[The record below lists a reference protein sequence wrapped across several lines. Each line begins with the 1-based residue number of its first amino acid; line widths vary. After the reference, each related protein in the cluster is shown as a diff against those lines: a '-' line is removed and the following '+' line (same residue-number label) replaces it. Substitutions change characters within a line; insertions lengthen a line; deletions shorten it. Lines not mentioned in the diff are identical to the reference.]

1 MRPRRLSSGPRILLR
16 TDEGERLFRRGWV
29 PDNNGRR
36 RAAGALSRRFRAVVL
51 GPLCFAVALP
61 FLACATANA
70 ASDDQMSELTQA
82 TQNNP
87 PKSDTAR
94 ETPEQAQPP
103 TTKQKANT
111 GVLEEVIVTG
121 SRIPLAA
128 QERAQDVKIFTRADI
143 DRSGQTTL
151 TDFLDTISDVSVA
164 STENLFQNV
173 VGGTSV
179 TLHGLPV
186 GTTLVLING
195 RRVESSPAQARGGSG
210 NVFFDLNNIPFAAV
224 ERVEIVSEGSSAVYG
239 SDAIGGVVNIVLNDN
254 FDGLDT
260 RLGYGGAEGTRDA
273 SASVLWGRKFE
284 SGSLSAIATYQDR
297 TALNGFDRGEILRG
311 ADPGG
316 SMNFSNFY
324 RYSCSQG
331 NVLFPNGFS
340 FDGGKT
346 SVSYA
351 AVPAGLTG
359 IATVGDFA
367 ATAGTLN
374 SCTTRTPYS
383 YGDLIPA
390 TNRAGLYVAGHLA
403 VADSTELFTELL
415 YSHVKQTQ
423 QFFPSLSLLGDPID
437 GIAVYKVG
445 ATNPY
450 NPFGETVG
458 VAMVDPSAGIAHYQ
472 LATDFGRGVL
482 GARGTI
488 AAWEWETAALL
499 SGESSQYDL
508 FGGPNSTLARAALN
522 SSDPATALNP
532 FVNVPSGSP
541 ALLHSLVYAD
551 QAEHYRGQT
560 ADVTAFVRGQIPGA
574 DRIKIVVGGEYEHDL
589 VAWNNISVQSTP
601 PGGPEFTRSI
611 VAGFAEAHIAFA
623 ETHAEGGIREVL
635 GAIVA
640 GRYDHYSGFG
650 GKFTPQYGV
659 ELRPTNTLL
668 IRATYSDA
676 FKAPS
681 LYTLYAPQ
689 RVTPDTLLFD
699 PLHGDKPVMATLITG
714 GNPDARPELGL
725 SRTLGLV
732 YSSQFIPGFRAAF
745 TYWSI
750 DETDSIQ
757 TLGANVLLQNEASFP
772 ALIVRDAAGNLVS
785 VDATATNFGNI
796 HVKGVDGEL
805 SYKSATRMGEF
816 GAVIRATDTYQYTS
830 ALIPG
835 APPLNGT
842 SVAQDTGQWAPRLKG
857 GIVATWEQRALSV
870 AVSGRYTGRY
880 QDYDSAREIGDFWLF
895 DVSATLNVNRAFD
908 VKSSQPRDSYV
919 KIGAVNAFN
928 RLPQNSNFDFGTVG
942 YDPTQS
948 DIRGRFVYAQL
959 GVRW

>member
-1 MRPRRLSSGPRILLR
+1 M
-16 TDEGERLFRRGWV
+16 V
-29 PDNNGRR
+29 PDSLQSAYCDG
-36 RAAGALSRRFRAVVL
+36 FRHFRTVVL
-51 GPLCFAVALP
+51 CPLCVAVALS
-61 FLACATANA
+61 LLVCTRADA
-70 ASDDQMSELTQA
+70 ADAVDSQSAELPQA
-82 TQNNP
+82 
-87 PKSDTAR
+87 AL
-94 ETPEQAQPP
+94 
-103 TTKQKANT
+103 
-111 GVLEEVIVTG
+111 GEVIVTG

-128 QERAQDVKIFTRADI
+128 QDRAQDVKIFTRADI
-143 DRSGQTTL
+143 DRSGQSTL
-151 TDFLDTISDVSVA
+151 TDFLNTIPDVSVA
-164 STENLFQNV
+164 STENLFQNP

-195 RRVESSPAQARGGSG
+195 RRVESSPAQARSGSG
-210 NVFFDLNNIPFAAV
+210 NVFFDLNNIPFAAI

-239 SDAIGGVVNIVLNDN
+239 SDAIGGVVNIVLNNN

-260 RLGYGGAEGTRDA
+260 RLTYGGAEGTHDA
-273 SASVLWGRKFE
+273 NASVLWGRKFDG
-284 SGSLSAIATYQDR
+284 GSLSAIATYQDR
-297 TALNGFDRGEILRG
+297 TALNGSDRGEILRG

-324 RYSCSQG
+324 RYSCSRA

-359 IATVGDFA
+359 TATVGDFA

-374 SCTTRTPYS
+374 SCLTRTPYS

-403 VADSTELFTELL
+403 VAGSTELFTELL

-445 ATNPY
+445 AANPY

-458 VAMVDPSAGIAHYQ
+458 VAMVDPDAGIAHYQ
-472 LATDFGRGVL
+472 LATDFGRAVL

-488 AAWEWETAALL
+488 ASWEWETAALL

-508 FGGPNSTLARAALN
+508 FDGPNRAPVTAALN

-532 FVNVPSGSP
+532 FVSAPVGSP
-541 ALLHSLVYAD
+541 ALLQSLVYAD
-551 QAEHYRGQT
+551 QTQHYRGQT
-560 ADVTAFVRGQIPGA
+560 ADLTAFARGQIPGT
-574 DRIKIVVGGEYEHDL
+574 DRIKVVVGGEYEHDQL
-589 VAWNNISVQSTP
+589 AWNNISAQGTP
-601 PGGPEFTRSI
+601 LGGPEFARGAA
-611 VAGFAEAHIAFA
+611 AGFAEAHIAVA
-623 ETHAEGGIREVL
+623 ETHAGSGIREVL
-635 GAIVA
+635 GVTVA
-640 GRYDHYSGFG
+640 GRYDHYSDFG
-650 GKFTPQYGV
+650 GKFTPQVGA
-659 ELRPTNTLL
+659 ELRPISTLL
-668 IRATYSDA
+668 IRATYSEA

-681 LYTLYAPQ
+681 LYTLHTPQ
-689 RVTPDTLLFD
+689 TVTPNSLLFD
-699 PLHGDKPVMATLITG
+699 PLHGDKPVMATVITG

-725 SRTLGLV
+725 SRTLVLV
-732 YSSQFIPGFRAAF
+732 YSSQYIPGLRAAF
-745 TYWSI
+745 TYWSL

-757 TLGANVLLQNEASFP
+757 SLSANVVLQNAASFP
-772 ALIVRDAAGNLVS
+772 TLIVRDAAGNLVS
-785 VDATATNFGNI
+785 VNDTATNYGSI
-796 HVKGVDGEL
+796 RVRGVDGEI
-805 SYKSATRMGEF
+805 SYKSATRMGEL
-816 GAVIRATDTYQYTS
+816 GVAIRATDTYHYTS

-835 APPLNGT
+835 AAPLNGT
-842 SVAQDTGQWAPRLKG
+842 SVARDTGQWAPRWKG
-857 GIVATWEQRALSV
+857 GIGASWEHRALSTT
-870 AVSGRYTGRY
+870 VSGRYIGRY
-880 QDYDSAREIGDFWLF
+880 QDYDSTKEIGNFWLF
-895 DVSATLNVNRAFD
+895 DCSATLKINRAFD
-908 VKSSQPRDSYV
+908 LRGPQPRDSYV
-919 KIGAVNAFN
+919 TIGAVNVFN

-942 YDPTQS
+942 YDPTQA

>member
-1 MRPRRLSSGPRILLR
+1 M
-16 TDEGERLFRRGWV
+16 V
-29 PDNNGRR
+29 PDSLQSAYLDPCSHVL
-36 RAAGALSRRFRAVVL
+36 RACLVI
-51 GPLCFAVALP
+51 ALP
-61 FLACATANA
+61 LFACASANA
-70 ASDDQMSELTQA
+70 ADASDGQ
-82 TQNNP
+82 
-87 PKSDTAR
+87 
-94 ETPEQAQPP
+94 
-103 TTKQKANT
+103 TTKERAT
-111 GVLEEVIVTG
+111 AAVTEEVIVTG

-151 TDFLDTISDVSVA
+151 TDFLNTIADVSVA
-164 STENLFQNV
+164 STENLFQNP

-224 ERVEIVSEGSSAVYG
+224 DRVEIVSEGSSAVYG
-239 SDAIGGVVNIVLNDN
+239 SDAIGGIVNIVLNN
-254 FDGLDT
+254 KFDGVDT
-260 RLGYGGAEGTRDA
+260 RLSYGGAKGTRDA
-273 SASVLWGRKFE
+273 NVSVLGGLKFKG
-284 SGSLSAIATYQDR
+284 GSLSAIATYQDR

-316 SMNFSNFY
+316 SMSFSNFY
-324 RYSCSQG
+324 RYSCSPG

-351 AVPAGLTG
+351 AVPTGLTG
-359 IATVGDFA
+359 TATVKDFA
-367 ATAGTLN
+367 ATAGMVN
-374 SCTTRTPYS
+374 SCLARTPYS

-390 TNRAGLYVAGHLA
+390 TSRAGLYVAGHLT
-403 VADSTELFTELL
+403 VTGSTELFTELL

-423 QFFPSLSLLGDPID
+423 RFFPSVSLLGDPID
-437 GIAVYKVG
+437 GIAVYKV
-445 ATNPY
+445 AAANPY

-458 VAMVDPSAGIAHYQ
+458 VATVDPNAGIAHYQ
-472 LATDFGRGVL
+472 LATDFGRAVL

-488 AAWEWETAALL
+488 ASWEWETAALL

-508 FGGPNSTLARAALN
+508 YGGPNRALAIAALS

-532 FVNVPSGSP
+532 FIDAPGGSP
-541 ALLHSLVYAD
+541 ALLQSLVYAD
-551 QAEHYRGQT
+551 QREHYRGQT
-560 ADVTAFVRGQIPGA
+560 AEVTAFARGQIPGA
-574 DRIKIVVGGEYEHDL
+574 DRIKIVVGGEYEHEL

-601 PGGPEFTRSI
+601 RGGPQFGRGV

-623 ETHAEGGIREVL
+623 ETHSEGGIREVL
-635 GAIVA
+635 GASVA
-640 GRYDHYSGFG
+640 GRYDHYSDFG
-650 GKFTPQYGV
+650 GKFTPQVGV

-681 LYTLYAPQ
+681 LYTLHMPQ
-689 RVTPDTLLFD
+689 TVTPNSLVFD
-699 PLHGDKPVMATLITG
+699 PLHGDTPVMATVITG

-732 YSSQFIPGFRAAF
+732 YSSQYIPGLRVAF
-745 TYWSI
+745 TYWSL

-757 TLGANVLLQNEASFP
+757 TLGANVMLQNEASFP
-772 ALIVRDAAGNLVS
+772 NLIVRDAAGNLLS
-785 VDATATNFGNI
+785 VNDTATNFGSI
-796 HVKGVDGEL
+796 RVRGIDGEL
-805 SYKSATRMGEF
+805 SYKSATRMGEL
-816 GAVIRATDTYQYTS
+816 GAVIRATDTYHYAS

-842 SVAQDTGQWAPRLKG
+842 SVAQDTGQWAPRWKG
-857 GIVATWEQRALSV
+857 GVGATWEHRALSA
-870 AVSGRYTGRY
+870 AVSGRYVGRY
-880 QDYDSAREIGDFWLF
+880 QDYASTREIGNFWLF
-895 DVSATLNVNRAFD
+895 NCSATLNINRAFD
-908 VKSSQPRDSYV
+908 LRGSQPRDSYIT
-919 KIGAVNAFN
+919 IGAVNVFN
-928 RLPQNSNFDFGTVG
+928 RLPQNSSFDFGTVG
-942 YDPTQS
+942 YDPTQA
-948 DIRGRFVYAQL
+948 DIRGRFVYVQL
-959 GVRW
+959 GLRW

>member
-1 MRPRRLSSGPRILLR
+1 MSKRVS
-16 TDEGERLFRRGWV
+16 V
-29 PDNNGRR
+29 Y
-36 RAAGALSRRFRAVVL
+36 RAAAALLVAAIAAPALADNERAVSTL
-51 GPLCFAVALP
+51 R
-61 FLACATANA
+61 
-70 ASDDQMSELTQA
+70 SDQ
-82 TQNNP
+82 
-87 PKSDTAR
+87 
-94 ETPEQAQPP
+94 
-103 TTKQKANT
+103 
-111 GVLEEVIVTG
+111 LEEVVVTG
-121 SRIPLAA
+121 SRIPLPAE
-128 QERAQDVKIFTRADI
+128 ERAQHVKIFTRADI

-151 TDFLDTISDVSVA
+151 TDFLNTISDVSVG
-164 STENLFQNV
+164 STENLFQNPV
-173 VGGTSV
+173 AGTSV

-195 RRVESSPAQARGGSG
+195 RRVETSPAQARGGSG

-260 RLGYGGAEGTRDA
+260 RLTYGGAQGTREGN
-273 SASVLWGRKFE
+273 ASVFWGRKFDG
-284 SGSLSAIATYQDR
+284 GSLSAIATFQDR

-316 SMNFSNFY
+316 TMNFSNFY
-324 RYSCSQG
+324 RYSCSPG
-331 NVLFPNGFS
+331 NVLFPAGFS

-351 AVPAGLTG
+351 AVPAGLKGT
-359 IATVGDFA
+359 ATVADFA

-374 SCTTRTPYS
+374 SCITRTPYS

-403 VADSTELFTELL
+403 ITARTELFTELL

-437 GIAVYKVG
+437 GIPVYKVG
-445 ATNPY
+445 AANPY

-458 VAMVDPSAGIAHYQ
+458 VAMVDPDAGIAHYQ
-472 LATDFGRGVL
+472 LATDFGRAVL
-482 GARGTI
+482 GARGII
-488 AAWEWETAALL
+488 ASWEWETTALL

-508 FGGPNSTLARAALN
+508 FGGPNRALAIAALN

-532 FVNVPSGSP
+532 FVDAASGSP
-541 ALLHSLVYAD
+541 ALLQSLAYAD
-551 QAEHYRGQT
+551 QRQHYRGQT
-560 ADVTAFVRGQIPGA
+560 ADATAFARGQIPGA
-574 DRIKIVVGGEYEHDL
+574 ERIKIVAGGEYEHDL
-589 VAWNNISVQSTP
+589 VAWNNISSQGTP
-601 PGGPEFTRSI
+601 PGGPEFTRGI

-635 GAIVA
+635 GATVA
-640 GRYDHYSGFG
+640 GRYDHYSDFG
-650 GKFTPQYGV
+650 GKFTPQVGA

-668 IRATYSDA
+668 FRATYSKA

-681 LYTLYAPQ
+681 LYTLHNPQ
-689 RVTPDTLLFD
+689 AVTPNSLLFD
-699 PLHGDKPVMATLITG
+699 PLHGDKPVMATVITG

-732 YSSQFIPGFRAAF
+732 YSSESVPGLRAAF

-757 TLGANVLLQNEASFP
+757 SLGANVLLQNEASFP

-785 VDATATNFGNI
+785 VNDTATNFGSI
-796 HVKGVDGEL
+796 RVRGVDGEI
-805 SYKSATRMGEF
+805 SYKAATRIGEF
-816 GAVIRATDTYQYTS
+816 GAVIRATDTYRYTS

-842 SVAQDTGQWAPRLKG
+842 SVAQDTGQWAPRWKG
-857 GIVATWEQRALSV
+857 GIGATWEHRALS
-870 AVSGRYTGRY
+870 ATVSGRYVGRY
-880 QDYDSAREIGDFWLF
+880 QDYDSTQGIGDFWLF
-895 DVSATLNVNRAFD
+895 DCGATLNINRALD
-908 VKSSQPRDSYV
+908 LKSSQPRDSYL
-919 KIGAVNAFN
+919 KIGVVNAFD
-928 RLPQNSNFDFGTVG
+928 RLPQNSHFDFGTVG
-942 YDPTQS
+942 YDPTQA

-959 GVRW
+959 GLRW